1 MPFYLPGR
9 GSKLPPFITNMGGY
23 LLSLTVLL
31 IVPPTDV
38 YANML
43 LNDMIFSK
51 NILLRLSFC
60 ETNNITEEEFL
71 MEQELSILACNIL
84 KI

>member
-43 LNDMIFSK
+43 LNDLIFSK